1 MLFSQAWDPLD
12 ELSADQV
19 ELLQAFEQLVVLAN
33 KRVNLVSRPSISEI
47 RHVHTRHSLA
57 LSVRGFPAGATVVD
71 WGTGGGLPG
80 IPLAIRFPQVR
91 FVLVDSIRKKTDFVR
106 AMALKL
112 GLENV
117 DVERS
122 RAETWE
128 GPCNFAVSRAT
139 ASLARLWSW
148 TYPVLKIRP
157 GNFKESDSLWNPG
170 LVALKGGDLAP
181 EIEELSRIDPGV
193 QITVTPISDFM
204 KGPFVDKFVVEIS
217 KTSDVERRTSNV

>member
-1 MLFSQAWDPLD
+1 MLFSRAWDPLD

-33 KRVNLVSRPSISEI
+33 KRVNLVSRPSIAEF
-47 RHVHTRHSLA
+47 RYVHTRHSLA

-91 FVLVDSIRKKTDFVR
+91 FVLVDSIRKKTDLVR

-117 DVERS
+117 DVEQS

-128 GPCNFAVSRAT
+128 GTCNFAVSRAT
-139 ASLARLWSW
+139 APLARLWSW
-148 TYPVLKIRP
+148 THPVLKTRP
-157 GNFKESDSLWNPG
+157 GNFGKSGSLWNPG
-170 LVALKGGDLAP
+170 LVALKGGDLTP
-181 EIEELSRIDPGV
+181 EIEELSRIDPAV
-193 QITVTPISDFM
+193 QIAVTPISEFAE
-204 KGPFVDKFVVEIS
+204 GPFEEKFIVEVS
-217 KTSDVERRTSNV
+217 RQ